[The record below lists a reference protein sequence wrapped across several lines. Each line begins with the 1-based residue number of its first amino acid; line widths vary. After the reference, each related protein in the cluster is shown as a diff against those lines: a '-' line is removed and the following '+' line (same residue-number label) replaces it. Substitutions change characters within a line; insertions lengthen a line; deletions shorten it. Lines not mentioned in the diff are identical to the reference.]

1 MAALRRIKWGG
12 KPCDAGLP
20 NAEEARH
27 FGGMARPRLLVSLL
41 LLPLALAFF
50 AGCATSKKKNYPE
63 TVARFLLEA
72 SPSEAGAT
80 VKLPRSGTTILVAP
94 KTYFTEYDI
103 VSCSAVMN
111 ELGRSLV
118 FKFTSEASRDLF
130 RLTATSRGKRLVTVV
145 NGVAIGA
152 RRIEDPLSDGY
163 LITYVEVDDD
173 KLDEFAKN
181 IVSTSTDGRKE
192 LEKRNR

>member
-1 MAALRRIKWGG
+1 MRG
-12 KPCDAGLP
+12 CHAG
-20 NAEEARH
+20 AGRAT
-27 FGGMARPRLLVSLL
+27 FSGMPRPRPFFCLLIVGFLL
-41 LLPLALAFF
+41 LAT
-50 AGCATSKKKNYPE
+50 GCATSKKKDYPE

-72 SPSEAGAT
+72 GPYEAGAT
-80 VKLPRSGTTILVAP
+80 VRLPRSGTIIQVAP

-103 VSCSAVMN
+103 VSCTAVLN

-118 FKFTSEASRDLF
+118 FKLTPEASRDLF

-163 LITYVEVDDD
+163 IVTYVEIDDD
-173 KLDEFAKN
+173 RLDEFAKN
-181 IVSTSTDGRKE
+181 IVSTSVDGRKE
-192 LEKRNR
+192 LEKRNK